1 LAARRL
7 SRPAERSDGPSLRG
21 AALAVVLIVALAGL
35 TVGCG
40 SSAAARATGCD
51 QTVLG
56 TPGKIHPETS
66 GMSCGQIKEM
76 VTSISPGGQPYLF
89 ESPFTGKLWKCRARG
104 NRPTAPLLRCELKA
118 ARFSILAV
126 G

>member
-1 LAARRL
+1 M
-7 SRPAERSDGPSLRG
+7 
-21 AALAVVLIVALAGL
+21 LIVALAAL
-35 TVGCG
+35 ALGCG

-51 QTVLG
+51 QIVLE
-56 TPGKIHPETS
+56 TAGKIRPETS

-104 NRPTAPLLRCELKA
+104 SRPTAPLLRCELNA

-126 G
+126 R